1 MALAANE
8 PQRLSGGIK
17 NEKIFKKKYKSVCR
31 KIFMLTMIL
40 LTVSSIFLI
49 DYRINKILDNDSKNN
64 LMKYLKIYFM
74 FINNIRVYK
83 L

>member
-1 MALAANE
+1 MS
-8 PQRLSGGIK
+8 RLEKIK
-17 NEKIFKKKYKSVCR
+17 NEKILKKKYKSVCR

-74 FINNIRVYK
+74 FICSTIHWNI
-83 L
+83 LF

>member
-1 MALAANE
+1 MS
-8 PQRLSGGIK
+8 RLEKIK
-17 NEKIFKKKYKSVCR
+17 NEKILKKKYKSVCR

-40 LTVSSIFLI
+40 LTGSSIFLI

>member
-1 MALAANE
+1 MS
-8 PQRLSGGIK
+8 RLEKIK
-17 NEKIFKKKYKSVCR
+17 NEKILKKEYKSVCR

>member
-1 MALAANE
+1 MS
-8 PQRLSGGIK
+8 RLEKIK
-17 NEKIFKKKYKSVCR
+17 NEKIFKKKYKSVCI

-40 LTVSSIFLI
+40 LTVSSIFLF

>member
-1 MALAANE
+1 MS
-8 PQRLSGGIK
+8 RLEKIK
-17 NEKIFKKKYKSVCR
+17 NEKILKKKYKSVCR

-49 DYRINKILDNDSKNN
+49 DYRINKILDNDRKNN

>member
-1 MALAANE
+1 M
-8 PQRLSGGIK
+8 K
-17 NEKIFKKKYKSVCR
+17 NKY
-31 KIFMLTMIL
+31 
-40 LTVSSIFLI
+40 
-49 DYRINKILDNDSKNN
+49 YRINKILDNDSKNN

>member
-1 MALAANE
+1 MS
-8 PQRLSGGIK
+8 RLEKIK

-31 KIFMLTMIL
+31 KIFKLTKIL

>member
-1 MALAANE
+1 MS
-8 PQRLSGGIK
+8 RLEKIK
-17 NEKIFKKKYKSVCR
+17 NEKILKKKYKSVCR

-64 LMKYLKIYFM
+64 LMMYLKIYFM

>member
-1 MALAANE
+1 MS
-8 PQRLSGGIK
+8 RLEKIK

-49 DYRINKILDNDSKNN
+49 DYRINKFLDNDSKNN

>member
-1 MALAANE
+1 MS
-8 PQRLSGGIK
+8 RLEKIK
-17 NEKIFKKKYKSVCR
+17 NEKILKKKYKSVCR

-74 FINNIRVYK
+74 FINNIRVYI

>member
-1 MALAANE
+1 MSQLE
-8 PQRLSGGIK
+8 KIK
-17 NEKIFKKKYKSVCR
+17 NEKILKKKYKSVCR

>member
-1 MALAANE
+1 MS
-8 PQRLSGGIK
+8 RLEKIK
-17 NEKIFKKKYKSVCR
+17 NEKILKKKYKSVCI

>member
-1 MALAANE
+1 MS
-8 PQRLSGGIK
+8 RLEKIK
-17 NEKIFKKKYKSVCR
+17 NVKILKKKYKSVCR

>member
-1 MALAANE
+1 MS
-8 PQRLSGGIK
+8 RLEKIK
-17 NEKIFKKKYKSVCR
+17 NEKILKKKYKSVCR

-49 DYRINKILDNDSKNN
+49 DYRTNKILDNDSKNN

>member
-1 MALAANE
+1 MS
-8 PQRLSGGIK
+8 RLEKIK
-17 NEKIFKKKYKSVCR
+17 NEKILKKKYKSVCR

>member
-1 MALAANE
+1 MS
-8 PQRLSGGIK
+8 RLEKIK
-17 NEKIFKKKYKSVCR
+17 NEKILKKKYKSVFR

>member
-1 MALAANE
+1 MS
-8 PQRLSGGIK
+8 RLEKIK
-17 NEKIFKKKYKSVCR
+17 NEKILRKKYKSVCR

>member
-1 MALAANE
+1 MK
-8 PQRLSGGIK
+8 RLEKIK
-17 NEKIFKKKYKSVCR
+17 NEKIIKKKYKSVCR

>member
-1 MALAANE
+1 MS
-8 PQRLSGGIK
+8 RLEKIK
-17 NEKIFKKKYKSVCR
+17 NEKILKKKYKSVCR

-74 FINNIRVYK
+74 FINNIRLYK

>member
-1 MALAANE
+1 MS
-8 PQRLSGGIK
+8 RLEKIK
-17 NEKIFKKKYKSVCR
+17 NEKILKKKYKSVCR

-74 FINNIRVYK
+74 FINNIRV
-83 L
+83 

>member
-1 MALAANE
+1 MS
-8 PQRLSGGIK
+8 RLEKIK
-17 NEKIFKKKYKSVCR
+17 NEKILKKKYKSVCR
-31 KIFMLTMIL
+31 KKFMLTMIL

>member
-1 MALAANE
+1 MS
-8 PQRLSGGIK
+8 RLEKIK
-17 NEKIFKKKYKSVCR
+17 NEKILKKKYKSVCR

-49 DYRINKILDNDSKNN
+49 EYRINKILDNDSKNN

>member
-1 MALAANE
+1 MS
-8 PQRLSGGIK
+8 RL
-17 NEKIFKKKYKSVCR
+17 EKIKKEKILKKKYKSVCR

-74 FINNIRVYK
+74 FINNIRGYK

>member
-1 MALAANE
+1 MVCIYMS
-8 PQRLSGGIK
+8 RLEKIK
-17 NEKIFKKKYKSVCR
+17 NEKILKKKYKSVCR

>member
-1 MALAANE
+1 MS
-8 PQRLSGGIK
+8 RLEKIK
-17 NEKIFKKKYKSVCR
+17 NEKILKKKYKSVCR

-40 LTVSSIFLI
+40 LTVISIFLI

>member
-1 MALAANE
+1 MS
-8 PQRLSGGIK
+8 RLEKIK
-17 NEKIFKKKYKSVCR
+17 NEKILKKKYKSVCR

-49 DYRINKILDNDSKNN
+49 DYRINKILDNYSKNN

>member
-1 MALAANE
+1 MSPLE
-8 PQRLSGGIK
+8 KIK
-17 NEKIFKKKYKSVCR
+17 NEKILKKKYKSVCR

>member
-1 MALAANE
+1 MF
-8 PQRLSGGIK
+8 RLEKIK
-17 NEKIFKKKYKSVCR
+17 NEKILKKKYKSVCR

>member
-1 MALAANE
+1 MS
-8 PQRLSGGIK
+8 RLEKIK
-17 NEKIFKKKYKSVCR
+17 NEKILKKKYKSVLR
-31 KIFMLTMIL
+31 KIFMLTMII